1 MFVEQVLQ
9 VADEMAVPG
18 LAKVLQVAV
27 QEQVMAVTVDLTALI
42 MAEVAEVAAIL
53 AVAVAVVMP
62 GATPGAE
69 AADQPT

>member
-1 MFVEQVLQ
+1 VFVEQVLQ

-18 LAKVLQVAV
+18 LAQVLQVAV

-42 MAEVAEVAAIL
+42 MAVVAVVVATL
-53 AVAVAVVMP
+53 VVAVAVVMP
-62 GATPGAE
+62 GAMRVAE